1 MGEFKTFQLIMNRM
15 GHVADKR
22 HFIEIRQEG
31 RQSGTSGKFF
41 GGLSDLD
48 LQKQNAY
55 TYSKV
60 TDLEDHLR
68 NLAESGK
75 PLSMPTG
82 GKFNKKEDGFIQP
95 YQLLHIVDNMKGIT
109 KKNWTKSQQWCLNI
123 LSRVSLDRKNI
134 DSV

>member
-31 RQSGTSGKFF
+31 RQSASSGDYF
-41 GGLSDLD
+41 GGISDLD

-60 TDLEDHLR
+60 TDLMDHLR
-68 NLAESGK
+68 
-75 PLSMPTG
+75 
-82 GKFNKKEDGFIQP
+82 
-95 YQLLHIVDNMKGIT
+95 
-109 KKNWTKSQQWCLNI
+109 
-123 LSRVSLDRKNI
+123 
-134 DSV
+134 